1 MYAIRRDQVLHIQKY
16 NGLVGFGIC
25 TVVRFRGNYLM
36 RADPIPAILFLSQK
50 PKANS
55 QQLLVLG
62 LVIEAGMI
70 L

>member
-50 PKANS
+50 PK
-55 QQLLVLG
+55 
-62 LVIEAGMI
+62 VISTGTGN
-70 L
+70 